1 MKVLLTDPS
10 KEYIIIEAV
19 DTSKGILITKNPIG
33 IIQRDESKNW
43 YFYTSSNIE
52 KEDIY
57 EEDILKFKESLLM
70 LYPNIEIE
78 YVC

>member
-19 DTSKGILITKNPIG
+19 DPSKGILITKNPVG
-33 IIQRDESKNW
+33 IIQCDESKNW

-57 EEDILKFKESLLM
+57 GEDVLKFKESLLTF
-70 LYPNIEIE
+70 YPNIEIE